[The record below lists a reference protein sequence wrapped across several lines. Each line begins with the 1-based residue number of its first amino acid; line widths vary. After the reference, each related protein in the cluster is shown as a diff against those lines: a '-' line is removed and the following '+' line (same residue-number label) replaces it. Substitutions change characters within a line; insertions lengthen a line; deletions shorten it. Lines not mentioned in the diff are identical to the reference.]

1 MRIPP
6 SCRWRLKKQVR
17 EPAFSDCI
25 ALRGLIVLLVT
36 DLTMWPD
43 SVKQLVQTLHKD
55 TPWCCFFGIYL
66 VISPPCHHHGAR
78 KPPHCPL
85 RCIVK
90 QAEFQDRPPPIPAL
104 LSIFSR
110 KTVRNGFPAMED
122 QTNSRP
128 KLMAMTVRTSSYT
141 PSRHPGDG
149 LVTVCACRRNVTW
162 QRPAFAPGKSPDHSL
177 HHTTC

>member
-55 TPWCCFFGIYL
+55 TPSYCFSAIYL
-66 VISPPCHHHGAR
+66 NIPACCRHRMGAT
-78 KPPHCPL
+78 PPHCPL

-90 QAEFQDRPPPIPAL
+90 QAEFQDRPPPFCGL
-104 LSIFSR
+104 LSLFSR
-110 KTVRNGFPAMED
+110 KTTRNGFPAMQD
-122 QTNSRP
+122 RP
-128 KLMAMTVRTSSYT
+128 DSGPARAPMTVRTSSYM
-141 PSRHPGDG
+141 PRRHPVGD
-149 LVTVCACRRNVTW
+149 LVTVCACHQNVTG
-162 QRPAFAPGKSPDHSL
+162 ASPPFSRHATL
-177 HHTTC
+177 RARNGRQ